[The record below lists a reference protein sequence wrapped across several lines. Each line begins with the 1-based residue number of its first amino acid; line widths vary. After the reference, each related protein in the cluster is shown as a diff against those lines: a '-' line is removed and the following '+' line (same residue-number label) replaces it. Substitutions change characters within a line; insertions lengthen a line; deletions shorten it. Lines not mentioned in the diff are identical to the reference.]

1 MTGTRGSRRR
11 TREGGFSLL
20 EILVTAS
27 TFVIAASVGMPALMN
42 YTQRAKLEGS
52 AREIA
57 ILLHRT
63 RLEAITR
70 GAPAVV
76 AYDEDARELVAF
88 ADVDGVGTNDPPD
101 GVFNPNSGDRYRET
115 DYELGRF
122 RIPANLELRS
132 PDGSVGLE
140 SIDGFHNPAP
150 IPEGIAFFRIDGTVG
165 DDGAFRIADLRGNF
179 LETRIAA
186 ATTARVELRKW
197 NGSSWREQGE
207 GEEGAWKWQ

>member
-1 MTGTRGSRRR
+1 MSR
-11 TREGGFSLL
+11 TRESKPHAREAGFSLL
-20 EILVTAS
+20 EIMVTAS
-27 TFVIAASVGMPALMN
+27 VFVIAATMGMPALMN

-57 ILLHRT
+57 ILLYRT

-101 GVFNPNSGDRYRET
+101 GIFNPNSGDRYRET
-115 DYELGRF
+115 DYELARF
-122 RIPANLELRS
+122 RVPPHLELRS
-132 PDGSVGLE
+132 PDGSVGVS
-140 SIDGFHNPAP
+140 SIDGFANPAP
-150 IPEGIAFFRIDGTVG
+150 IPAHLAFFRIDGTVG
-165 DDGAFRIADLRGNF
+165 DDGAFRIADERGNF

-197 NGSSWREQGE
+197 DGSTWREQGE
-207 GEEGAWKWQ
+207 GGAWTWH